1 MDNRIAGRAEAQ
13 ERVVEN
19 NDKELMYEQLIY
31 NTDDHKIKVYKVT
44 DDYEAEHLI
53 TFSYDRAWNK
63 YVERLNIGDNSRI
76 ELIEVEE

>member
-1 MDNRIAGRAEAQ
+1 MNDRMTSRVETQ
-13 ERVVEN
+13 ECVLEN
-19 NDKELMYEQLIY
+19 NGKELMYEQLIY

-63 YVERLNIGDNSRI
+63 YVEQLNIGDNPRI

>member
-1 MDNRIAGRAEAQ
+1 MDNRIAGRVEAQ

-63 YVERLNIGDNSRI
+63 YVEQLDIGDNPRI

>member
-1 MDNRIAGRAEAQ
+1 MDNRIAGRAEDQ